1 MKIST
6 ELIKKLREETGAGII
21 DCREA
26 LAECKGDLDLAK
38 DYLRKK
44 GLEKLAKK
52 SARAARE
59 GLVDAYIHV
68 NGKIGVLI
76 EVDCETDF
84 VARNEVF
91 RNFVHDLALQVAAS
105 NPSYI
110 KPEDV
115 PEEVL
120 EKERE
125 FYRTQALNEG
135 KPEGV
140 VDRIV
145 EGKLKKFYEEICLLE
160 QPFIKNPDIKIKD
173 YLGEVAGKLGENIVI
188 RRFVRYVLGEGF
200 N

>member
-1 MKIST
+1 MK
-6 ELIKKLREETGAGII
+6 
-21 DCREA
+21 
-26 LAECKGDLDLAK
+26 LAR

-52 SARAARE
+52 RSRVAKE
-59 GLVDAYIHV
+59 GLIDAYIHA

-76 EVDCETDF
+76 EVNCETDF

-91 RNFVHDLALQVAAS
+91 RDFVHDLALQVAAS
-105 NPSYI
+105 NPLYI

-120 EKERE
+120 EKEKE
-125 FYRTQALNEG
+125 FYRVQAVNEG
-135 KPEGV
+135 KPEKV
-140 VDRIV
+140 IEKIV
-145 EGKLKKFYEEICLLE
+145 EGKLKKFYEETCLLE
-160 QPFIKNPDIKIKD
+160 QSFIKNPEIKIKD

-200 N
+200 D